1 MRSDRREGYGSGAV
15 SPCSTAEDTV
25 EMHFI
30 LQADPVIRNPFT
42 DKIFYSVALKIG
54 LESSPRLVLFGA

>member
-1 MRSDRREGYGSGAV
+1 MRSDQREGYGSGAE
-15 SPCSTAEDTV
+15 SPCCTAEDTV

-54 LESSPRLVLFGA
+54 LESSPRLVLFEE